1 MTESV
6 LSSPLR
12 LNDGR
17 AMPWIGLGTYD
28 MPDGRSEALT
38 RLALELGYPAVDT
51 ASFYGNEAEVG
62 RGVRAH
68 GGAAPFVTTKLW
80 RDALGFDAALRA
92 FDRSE
97 HALGLGAFDLYL
109 IHWPEPER
117 GLYVETWR
125 ALIRLRD
132 EGRVGSIGVSNFTEA
147 HLARIIDAT
156 GVVPAVNQVE
166 CHPRFQQQAL
176 RAHCRALGV
185 AFTAWS
191 PLGRAQALAE
201 PAIAAVARKHGR
213 SAAQVVLRWHLQD
226 GSIIIPKASS
236 RERLA
241 ENLAVFDFALDEADM
256 AAIAALDSPDG
267 RLGPDP
273 DTPF

>member
-1 MTESV
+1 MTSPS
-6 LSSPLR
+6 LRSPLR

-17 AMPWIGLGTYD
+17 DMPWIGVGTYD
-28 MPDGRSEALT
+28 MPDGRSETLV

-62 RGVRAH
+62 RAVR
-68 GGAAPFVTTKLW
+68 GADAPPFLTTKLW
-80 RDALGFDAALRA
+80 RDAMGHDAALRA
-92 FDRSE
+92 FDRS
-97 HALGLGAFDLYL
+97 AKTLGLEALDLYL
-109 IHWPEPER
+109 IHWPEPEK
-117 GLYVETWR
+117 GLYVETWK

-132 EGRVGSIGVSNFTEA
+132 EGRVRSIGVSNFTEA

-166 CHPRFQQQAL
+166 CHPRFQQ
-176 RAHCRALGV
+176 RALKAFCRQHDI

-201 PAIAAVARKHGR
+201 PAIAGVATRHGR
-213 SAAQVVLRWHLQD
+213 TPAQVVLRWHLQD
-226 GSIIIPKASS
+226 GAIVIPKASS

-241 ENLAVFDFALDEADM
+241 ENLDLFDWALDEADM
-256 AAIAALDSPDG
+256 AAIAALDSADG